1 MRLTF
6 LSIRTASSL
15 ICAAQQGAENSE
27 PSTQVTPDALRRR
40 RWKQHPSNTRG
51 SAPLRETLP
60 HPSLSPSLLPGE
72 NRPRGALRP
81 AVAEGT
87 GAQDL
92 ALYLRRGARPSLRDR
107 QDRGLSDL
115 AAPAQKVEM
124 LFAHLERI
132 LKLDRLRLHGPN
144 GVRDEFHLADT
155 DQNLS
160 KLAMLVLAVP
170 PIPGW

>member
-1 MRLTF
+1 MRRPAGCGKLRAKHSGHTRR
-6 LSIRTASSL
+6 IEAQAVETASVEHPGF
-15 ICAAQQGAENSE
+15 CASQRDVAPPIPQPIPATWGE
-27 PSTQVTPDALRRR
+27 PP
-40 RWKQHPSNTRG
+40 
-51 SAPLRETLP
+51 
-60 HPSLSPSLLPGE
+60 PGW
-72 NRPRGALRP
+72 GALRP

-144 GVRDEFHLADT
+144 GARDEFHLADT
-155 DQNLS
+155 AQNLH